1 MWGTII
7 FANFNYTGTK
17 EQCTCVFGLW
27 SELKKR
33 ERACYLSLH
42 WDPMFP
48 RLLHLSSCFGPL
60 HCFAPEKSNAFVSAK
75 LKPTLTTCFTVTKR
89 RTKITFRA
97 SFASFS
103 LAFCWALS
111 LLLSSLIT
119 ENTTTLNEL
128 TKEGVNTKYR
138 HKILNKI
145 LTSCSASLH
154 RRHRPFSNTRENP
167 RTSVKLH
174 FDWLTAEK

>member
-1 MWGTII
+1 MGGRIFNFYKQGEYVYFNFTMQSLKLTKRISVENCEVQWYLQILII
-7 FANFNYTGTK
+7 QAQKSNAH
-17 EQCTCVFGLW
+17 VFGLW

-60 HCFAPEKSNAFVSAK
+60 HCFAPEKINAFVSAK
-75 LKPTLTTCFTVTKR
+75 LKPTLTTCFKVTKR

-128 TKEGVNTKYR
+128 TK
-138 HKILNKI
+138 
-145 LTSCSASLH
+145 
-154 RRHRPFSNTRENP
+154 
-167 RTSVKLH
+167 
-174 FDWLTAEK
+174 